1 MKKILYVIIAIIVT
15 SCIGGTT
22 SLPTAH
28 KDSADIRTT
37 TIANLSDT
45 ISDSVLILPSPH
57 QADSLIFRLT
67 HHYSENFNF
76 LVKADSLTLVPREGD
91 MMHDT
96 CKVYQGDV
104 IVVAAIKPLVGD
116 SIDSIWVKVASNQH
130 TMGWIPE
137 QELLQGTTPD
147 DPISEML
154 DALTGSRAI
163 WMTSIILV
171 GLIAIAFSKRKN
183 LRKNLLSSFFN
194 EMSSPYPSFFLLLT
208 GIIAALY
215 ASIQNFVPEFW
226 QEYYFHPTL
235 NPLVLPPIMATLV
248 VMAWLLIIT
257 LIAVI
262 DEIYHHFY
270 FIAGITYLAK
280 LLGFAMIVYL
290 LISWATLAYIGYL
303 ILPILLFYLG
313 KQMLNSI
320 KDIKH

>member
-15 SCIGGTT
+15 SCIGETA
-22 SLPTAH
+22 LPPTAH
-28 KDSADIRTT
+28 KDSTDIRTT
-37 TIANLSDT
+37 TAAYLSDT
-45 ISDSVLILPSPH
+45 ISDSILLMPSTH
-57 QADSLIFRLT
+57 QADSLLFRLT

-96 CKVYQGDV
+96 CKVYHGDV
-104 IVVAAIKPLVGD
+104 IVVAAIKPLAGGD
-116 SIDSIWVKVASNQH
+116 IDSIWVKVASNQH
-130 TMGWIPE
+130 TMGWILE

-163 WMTSIILV
+163 WMPSIILI
-171 GLIAIAFSKRKN
+171 GIIAIAFSKRKN
-183 LRKNLLSSFFN
+183 LRKSLLPSFFN
-194 EMSSPYPSFFLLLT
+194 EMDSPYPSFFLILT
-208 GIIAALY
+208 TIIAALY

-235 NPLVLPPIMATLV
+235 NPLVLPPLMATLV

-270 FIAGITYLAK
+270 FMAGITYLAK
-280 LLGFAMIVYL
+280 LLGLAMMVYL
-290 LISWATLAYIGYL
+290 FVSWTTIIYIGYAILL
-303 ILPILLFYLG
+303 ILLPLLG
-313 KQMLNSI
+313 KQMLHRI

>member
-15 SCIGGTT
+15 SCIGETA
-22 SLPTAH
+22 LPPTAH
-28 KDSADIRTT
+28 KDSTDIRTT
-37 TIANLSDT
+37 TAAYLSDT
-45 ISDSVLILPSPH
+45 ISDSILLMPSTH
-57 QADSLIFRLT
+57 QADSLLFRLT

-96 CKVYQGDV
+96 CKVYHGDV
-104 IVVAAIKPLVGD
+104 IVVAAIKPLAGGD
-116 SIDSIWVKVASNQH
+116 IDSIWVKVASNQH
-130 TMGWIPE
+130 TMGWILE

-154 DALTGSRAI
+154 DALTGSRTI
-163 WMTSIILV
+163 WMTSIILI
-171 GLIAIAFSKRKN
+171 GIIAIAFSKRKN
-183 LRKNLLSSFFN
+183 LRKSLLPSFFN
-194 EMSSPYPSFFLLLT
+194 EMDSPYPSFFLILT
-208 GIIAALY
+208 TIIAALY

-235 NPLVLPPIMATLV
+235 NPLVLPPLMATLV

-270 FIAGITYLAK
+270 FMAGITYLAK
-280 LLGFAMIVYL
+280 LLGLAMMVYL
-290 LISWATLAYIGYL
+290 FVSWTTIIYIGYAILL
-303 ILPILLFYLG
+303 ILLPLLG
-313 KQMLNSI
+313 KQMLHRI

>member
-15 SCIGGTT
+15 SCIGETA
-22 SLPTAH
+22 LPPTAH
-28 KDSADIRTT
+28 KDSTDIRTT
-37 TIANLSDT
+37 TAAYLSDT
-45 ISDSVLILPSPH
+45 ISDSILLMPSTH
-57 QADSLIFRLT
+57 QADSLLFRLT

-96 CKVYQGDV
+96 CKVYHGDV
-104 IVVAAIKPLVGD
+104 IVVAAIKPLAGGD
-116 SIDSIWVKVASNQH
+116 IDSIWVKVASNQH
-130 TMGWIPE
+130 TMGWILE

-154 DALTGSRAI
+154 DALTGSRSI
-163 WMTSIILV
+163 WMTSIILI
-171 GLIAIAFSKRKN
+171 GIIAIAFSKRKN
-183 LRKNLLSSFFN
+183 LRKSLLPSFFN
-194 EMSSPYPSFFLLLT
+194 EMDSPYPSFFLILT
-208 GIIAALY
+208 TIIAALY

-235 NPLVLPPIMATLV
+235 NPLVLPPLMATLV

-270 FIAGITYLAK
+270 FMAGITYLAK
-280 LLGFAMIVYL
+280 LLGLAMMVYL
-290 LISWATLAYIGYL
+290 FVSWTTIIYIGYAILL
-303 ILPILLFYLG
+303 ILLPLLG
-313 KQMLNSI
+313 KQMLHRI

>member
-1 MKKILYVIIAIIVT
+1 MKKILYLIIAIIVT
-15 SCIGGTT
+15 SCIGETA
-22 SLPTAH
+22 LPPTAH
-28 KDSADIRTT
+28 KDSTDIRTT
-37 TIANLSDT
+37 TAAYLSDP
-45 ISDSVLILPSPH
+45 ISDSILLMPSTH
-57 QADSLIFRLT
+57 QADSLLFRLT

-96 CKVYQGDV
+96 CKVYHGDV
-104 IVVAAIKPLVGD
+104 IVVAAIKPLAGGD
-116 SIDSIWVKVASNQH
+116 IDSIWVKVASNQH
-130 TMGWIPE
+130 TMGWILE

-163 WMTSIILV
+163 WMTSIILI
-171 GLIAIAFSKRKN
+171 GIIAIAFSKRKN
-183 LRKNLLSSFFN
+183 LRKSLLPSFFN
-194 EMSSPYPSFFLLLT
+194 EMDSPYPSFFLILT
-208 GIIAALY
+208 TIIAALY

-235 NPLVLPPIMATLV
+235 NPLVLPPLMATLV

-270 FIAGITYLAK
+270 FMAGITYLAK
-280 LLGFAMIVYL
+280 LLGLAMMVYL
-290 LISWATLAYIGYL
+290 FVSWTTIIYIGYAILL
-303 ILPILLFYLG
+303 ILLPLLG
-313 KQMLNSI
+313 KQMLHRI

>member
-15 SCIGGTT
+15 SCIGETA
-22 SLPTAH
+22 LPPTAH
-28 KDSADIRTT
+28 KDSTDIRTT
-37 TIANLSDT
+37 TAAYLSDT
-45 ISDSVLILPSPH
+45 ISDSILLMPSTH
-57 QADSLIFRLT
+57 QADSLLFRLT

-96 CKVYQGDV
+96 CKVYHGDV
-104 IVVAAIKPLVGD
+104 IVVAAIKPLAGGD
-116 SIDSIWVKVASNQH
+116 IDSIWVKVASNQH
-130 TMGWIPE
+130 TMGWILE

-163 WMTSIILV
+163 WMTSIILI
-171 GLIAIAFSKRKN
+171 GIIAIAFSKRKN
-183 LRKNLLSSFFN
+183 LRKSLLPSFFN
-194 EMSSPYPSFFLLLT
+194 EMDSPYPSFFLILT
-208 GIIAALY
+208 TIIAALY

-235 NPLVLPPIMATLV
+235 NPLVLPPLMATLV

-270 FIAGITYLAK
+270 FMAGITYLAK
-280 LLGFAMIVYL
+280 LLGLAMMVYL
-290 LISWATLAYIGYL
+290 FVSWTTIIYIGYA
-303 ILPILLFYLG
+303 ILPILLPLLG
-313 KQMLNSI
+313 KQMLHRI

>member
-15 SCIGGTT
+15 SCIGETA
-22 SLPTAH
+22 LPPTAH
-28 KDSADIRTT
+28 KDSTDIRTT
-37 TIANLSDT
+37 TAAYLSDT
-45 ISDSVLILPSPH
+45 ISDSILLMPSTH
-57 QADSLIFRLT
+57 QADSLLFRLT

-96 CKVYQGDV
+96 CKVYHGDV
-104 IVVAAIKPLVGD
+104 IVVAAIKPLAGGD
-116 SIDSIWVKVASNQH
+116 IDSIWVKVASNQH
-130 TMGWIPE
+130 TMGWILE

-163 WMTSIILV
+163 WMTSIILI
-171 GLIAIAFSKRKN
+171 GIIAIAFSKRKN
-183 LRKNLLSSFFN
+183 LRKSLLPSFFN
-194 EMSSPYPSFFLLLT
+194 EMDSPYPSFFLILT
-208 GIIAALY
+208 TIIAALY

-235 NPLVLPPIMATLV
+235 NPLVLPPLMATLV

-270 FIAGITYLAK
+270 FMAGITYLAK
-280 LLGFAMIVYL
+280 LLGLAMMVYL
-290 LISWATLAYIGYL
+290 FVSWTTIIYIGYAILL
-303 ILPILLFYLG
+303 ILLPLLG
-313 KQMLNSI
+313 KQMLHRI

>member
-1 MKKILYVIIAIIVT
+1 MKKILYVTIAIIVT
-15 SCIGGTT
+15 SCIGETA
-22 SLPTAH
+22 LPPTAH
-28 KDSADIRTT
+28 KDSTDIRTT
-37 TIANLSDT
+37 TAAYLSDT
-45 ISDSVLILPSPH
+45 ISDSILLMPSTH
-57 QADSLIFRLT
+57 QADSLLFRLT

-96 CKVYQGDV
+96 CKVYHGDV
-104 IVVAAIKPLVGD
+104 IVVAAIKPLAGGD
-116 SIDSIWVKVASNQH
+116 IDSIWVKVASNQH
-130 TMGWIPE
+130 TMGWILE

-163 WMTSIILV
+163 WMTSIILI
-171 GLIAIAFSKRKN
+171 GIIAIAFSKRKN
-183 LRKNLLSSFFN
+183 LRKSLLPSFFN
-194 EMSSPYPSFFLLLT
+194 EMDSPYPSFFLILT
-208 GIIAALY
+208 TIIAALY

-235 NPLVLPPIMATLV
+235 NPLVLPPLMATLV

-280 LLGFAMIVYL
+280 LLGLAMMVYL
-290 LISWATLAYIGYL
+290 FVSWTTIIYIGYAILL
-303 ILPILLFYLG
+303 ILLPLLG
-313 KQMLNSI
+313 KQMLHRI

>member
-15 SCIGGTT
+15 SCIGETA
-22 SLPTAH
+22 LPPTAH
-28 KDSADIRTT
+28 KDSTDIRTT
-37 TIANLSDT
+37 TAAYLSDT
-45 ISDSVLILPSPH
+45 ISDSILLMPSTH
-57 QADSLIFRLT
+57 QADSLLFRLT

-96 CKVYQGDV
+96 CKVYHGDV
-104 IVVAAIKPLVGD
+104 IVVAAIKPLAGGD
-116 SIDSIWVKVASNQH
+116 IDSIWVKVASNQH
-130 TMGWIPE
+130 TMGWILE

-163 WMTSIILV
+163 WMTSIILI
-171 GLIAIAFSKRKN
+171 GIIAIAFSKRKN
-183 LRKNLLSSFFN
+183 LRKSLLPSFFN
-194 EMSSPYPSFFLLLT
+194 EMDSPYPSFFLILT
-208 GIIAALY
+208 TIIAALY

-235 NPLVLPPIMATLV
+235 NPLVLPPLMATLV
-248 VMAWLLIIT
+248 FMAWLLIIT

-270 FIAGITYLAK
+270 FMAGITYLAK
-280 LLGFAMIVYL
+280 LLGLAMMVYL
-290 LISWATLAYIGYL
+290 FVSWTTIIYIGYAILL
-303 ILPILLFYLG
+303 ILLPLLG
-313 KQMLNSI
+313 KQMLHRI

>member
-15 SCIGGTT
+15 SCIGETA
-22 SLPTAH
+22 LPPTAH
-28 KDSADIRTT
+28 KDSTDIRTT
-37 TIANLSDT
+37 TAAYLSDT
-45 ISDSVLILPSPH
+45 ISDSILLMPSTH
-57 QADSLIFRLT
+57 QADSLLFRLT

-96 CKVYQGDV
+96 CKVYHGDV
-104 IVVAAIKPLVGD
+104 IVVAAIKPLAGGD
-116 SIDSIWVKVASNQH
+116 IDSIWVKVASNQH
-130 TMGWIPE
+130 TMGWILE

-154 DALTGSRAI
+154 DALTGSRTI
-163 WMTSIILV
+163 WMTSIILI
-171 GLIAIAFSKRKN
+171 GIIAIAFSKRKN
-183 LRKNLLSSFFN
+183 LRKSLLPSFFN
-194 EMSSPYPSFFLLLT
+194 EMDSPYPSFFLILT
-208 GIIAALY
+208 TIIAALY

-235 NPLVLPPIMATLV
+235 NPLVLPPLMATLV

-280 LLGFAMIVYL
+280 LLGLAMMVYL
-290 LISWATLAYIGYL
+290 FVSWTTIIYIGYAILL
-303 ILPILLFYLG
+303 ILLPLLG
-313 KQMLNSI
+313 KQMLHRI